1 MDKKDKFFK
10 KKRENDK
17 TFLFDS
23 VKIENVQKYLSN
35 QVDLLILY
43 PIY

>member
-1 MDKKDKFFK
+1 MDIKDKFFE

-23 VKIENVQKYLSN
+23 VKIENVQKIPVKSG
-35 QVDLLILY
+35 
-43 PIY
+43 